1 MAQKTPLTALTID
14 YADRWN
20 GTWFAELSVFSYKLI
35 EDYYLRFLITYFLRI
50 KKQWLS
56 LLSLNHSGGFL
67 FFQIMTCYAH
77 ATVKSKPMLFP
88 TQQGKVYLKDWQ
100 QQLENKVNKLT
111 ICQNLN
117 SDIWQKRLPVK
128 KQNMWNYLHNT
139 LLVQNTYNLAGTS
152 FLPLRQHATL
162 STWFHNKQ
170 VKSTLTLLSE
180 PIIHVLL
187 TAQHNNNSLVC
198 SIQQKF
204 INEINSYKVMK
215 AKMKYLQNVDW
226 LVFLP
231 MVYNSKKKYYS
242 LYPVNNVFIQ
252 KRLFSQESRVFVK
265 LNNNYSSQIYS
276 AQVNVQLKEFE
287 VSRQQQLSLKK
298 ASVSSYKKKELTAHY
313 FSKKTALYQTIY
325 QSKSYLMRRIFAFKW
340 YSSIKEGFHVFF
352 KRFRFQF
359 ALKKTLIMLNTPL
372 IFLAQALKRVTGL
385 RQFFSYLPMNWSY
398 YDYKPVKRYTIF
410 ERYGSKKYF
419 VPTFVASHLTM
430 SRGSPTVL
438 VDLLVHK
445 LRHEY
450 QHTQFLSCVEK
461 ICRHLMAPPKSN
473 TAYENVICKGLEILF
488 TGKVNGSDRSK
499 QWRFKLGPVHSSTF
513 YTNTREEH
521 ANIITK
527 FGAFSLRI
535 RMKLGSVGVRYFG
548 NDFGLIYILHHIFNN
563 GISID
568 LSVLYL
574 FFKTAFVLT
583 LDVWF
588 TLLYQIIYFKYF
600 FIPTWPFSTLSTVSY
615 MFPSPS
621 DPGKKEIG
629 DKSKPF
635 ETKSYWWGSP
645 GKIAEDVIKEQMQP
659 GSATEKA
666 IPHLLGKTLESLN
679 EQGVSAV
686 DKKLDLWHHRVYDNR
701 LFGAGAIVGI
711 TAAAVAKDDISRV
724 VHKYM
729 NKLPPGAK
737 PVILGAVALTA
748 LSFVP
753 KPKGPPGTP

>member
-1 MAQKTPLTALTID
+1 
-14 YADRWN
+14 
-20 GTWFAELSVFSYKLI
+20 
-35 EDYYLRFLITYFLRI
+35 
-50 KKQWLS
+50 
-56 LLSLNHSGGFL
+56 
-67 FFQIMTCYAH
+67 
-77 ATVKSKPMLFP
+77 
-88 TQQGKVYLKDWQ
+88 
-100 QQLENKVNKLT
+100 
-111 ICQNLN
+111 
-117 SDIWQKRLPVK
+117 
-128 KQNMWNYLHNT
+128 
-139 LLVQNTYNLAGTS
+139 
-152 FLPLRQHATL
+152 
-162 STWFHNKQ
+162 
-170 VKSTLTLLSE
+170 
-180 PIIHVLL
+180 
-187 TAQHNNNSLVC
+187 
-198 SIQQKF
+198 
-204 INEINSYKVMK
+204 MK

-535 RMKLGSVGVRYFG
+535 RMKLGSVGVRYFHNHLWDITKSFMNCG
-548 NDFGLIYILHHIFNN
+548 DISMWFIIIKVNVILILLATNTSAFFEFIYIKWSSISFVSRASCNN
-563 GISID
+563 DPVPSSAQRLGPVPD
-568 LSVLYL
+568 ELLSDHSGLQQSC
-574 FFKTAFVLT
+574 T
-583 LDVWF
+583 
-588 TLLYQIIYFKYF
+588 
-600 FIPTWPFSTLSTVSY
+600 TVSSEKEAMRQELLAAKALAVAAQEETAAAKALAVAAQEETAALKAAAAASFPTPKLNFSPFLYDEPFNY
-615 MFPSPS
+615 MSPLDWLGWANNKVFS
-621 DPGKKEIG
+621 IVVQSTGQHRLDSTASLLLKKHIQDQLEHAIAISQRSGIPINQAAWDGIVKNAIDYSLTYIASAECQKQVAAAVKPTLGTVGSSLVSWIRAGLWSNRNEASAAIG
-629 DKSKPF
+629 ATFVALHVWQHYKP
-635 ETKSYWWGSP
+635 K
-645 GKIAEDVIKEQMQP
+645 VIQFLPE
-659 GSATEKA
+659 
-666 IPHLLGKTLESLN
+666 
-679 EQGVSAV
+679 GV
-686 DKKLDLWHHRVYDNR
+686 KKNR
-701 LFGAGAIVGI
+701 LLFFGAGAVLLFRS
-711 TAAAVAKDDISRV
+711 VAKE
-724 VHKYM
+724 
-729 NKLPPGAK
+729 PPARG
-737 PVILGAVALTA
+737 PGDGTA
-748 LSFVP
+748 P
-753 KPKGPPGTP
+753 

>member
-139 LLVQNTYNLAGTS
+139 LLVQNTYNLAGTY
-152 FLPLRQHATL
+152 FLPMRQHATL

-226 LVFLP
+226 LIFLP

-548 NDFGLIYILHHIFNN
+548 NDFGFTYILDKIFTN
-563 GISID
+563 GMSID

-574 FFKTAFVLT
+574 FCNVAFVLT
-583 LDVWF
+583 LDVWS
-588 TLLYQIIYFKYF
+588 TLLYHVIYFKYF
-600 FIPTWPFSTLSTVSY
+600 SLPTLPTDLN
-615 MFPSPS
+615 MFPSGQ
-621 DPGKKEIG
+621 GKKESG
-629 DKSKPF
+629 AVPPKPNSSWYPSWLP
-635 ETKSYWWGSP
+635 TLPTPSSMV
-645 GKIAEDVIKEQMQP
+645 ANAIKEQMKPNSELQEGIP
-659 GSATEKA
+659 FMVKKTYEAAVSLGASAVEEKA
-666 IPHLLGKTLESLN
+666 NNIHK
-679 EQGVSAV
+679 
-686 DKKLDLWHHRVYDNR
+686 DVYGN
-701 LFGAGAIVGI
+701 
-711 TAAAVAKDDISRV
+711 
-724 VHKYM
+724 
-729 NKLPPGAK
+729 K
-737 PVILGAVALTA
+737 PVIAVCIVGATAAYVGKDEIKGVMKKAMEQLPNVPPGVKRVAVPAIVCGGLLA
-748 LSFVP
+748 GLFNVP
-753 KPKGPPGTP
+753 KPKD